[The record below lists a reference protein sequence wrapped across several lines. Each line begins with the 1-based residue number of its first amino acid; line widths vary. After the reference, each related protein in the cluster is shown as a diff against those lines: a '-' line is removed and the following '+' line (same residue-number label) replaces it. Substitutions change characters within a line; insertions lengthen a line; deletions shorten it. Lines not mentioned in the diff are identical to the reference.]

1 MEISCEG
8 RRAVVTAGGS
18 GIGRVIAET
27 LAANGAAVFTCDIQ
41 PGLVEAVRS
50 AAIGAIEADVADSV
64 QVDLLFEAA
73 VDAMGGVDILINNAG
88 IAGPTAHVEAIEPAD
103 WDRTIAVNISGQF
116 YCARRAVPLMRA
128 AGRGAI
134 VNISSTAGRM
144 GFPLRL
150 PYATSKFA
158 ITGLT
163 KTLALELGPAKISV
177 NAILPGYILN
187 ERGARVVRAKAEAAG
202 RTVEEMRAIIL
213 RNIAMRSGITEQEIA
228 DLALYLCSDSGRHIS
243 GQLLGV
249 DGAFDTYLG
258 MDNLDDPPAVTGAS

>member
-27 LAANGAAVFTCDIQ
+27 LATNGAAVFTCDIDA
-41 PGLVEAVRS
+41 GLVEDVQGGG
-50 AAIGAIEADVADSV
+50 IGAVVADVGDPA
-64 QVDLLFEAA
+64 QVDRLFQAA
-73 VDAMGGVDILINNAG
+73 ADAMGGVDVLVNNAG
-88 IAGPTAHVEAIEPAD
+88 IAGPTARVEQIEPAD

-116 YCARRAVPLMRA
+116 YCARRAVPLMRE

-134 VNISSTAGRM
+134 VNISSTAGRL

-163 KTLALELGPAKISV
+163 KTLAIELGPANISV

-187 ERGARVVRAKAEAAG
+187 ERGRRVIRAKAKAAG
-202 RTVEEMRAIIL
+202 RTEGEMEAAIL
-213 RNIAMRSGITEQEIA
+213 GNIAMRTGIAEQEIA

-249 DGAFDTYLG
+249 DGAFDTYMG
-258 MDNLDDPPAVTGAS
+258 MDNLDDPPAGAGGA

>member
-1 MEISCEG
+1 M
-8 RRAVVTAGGS
+8 RRHWRPTA
-18 GIGRVIAET
+18 RT
-27 LAANGAAVFTCDIQ
+27 VFTCDIDA
-41 PGLVEAVRS
+41 GLVEDVEGS
-50 AAIGAIEADVADSV
+50 GIGAVVADVGDPA
-64 QVDLLFEAA
+64 QVDRLFEAA
-73 VDAMGGVDILINNAG
+73 ADAMGGVDVLVNNAG
-88 IAGPTAHVEAIEPAD
+88 IAGPTARVEQIEPED

-116 YCARRAVPLMRA
+116 YCARRAVPLMRQ

-134 VNISSTAGRM
+134 VNISSTAGRL

-163 KTLALELGPAKISV
+163 KTLAIELGPANISV

-187 ERGARVVRAKAEAAG
+187 ERGRRVIRAKAEAAG
-202 RTVEEMRAIIL
+202 RTVAEMEAAIL
-213 RNIAMRSGITEQEIA
+213 GNIAMRTGIEEQEIA

-249 DGAFDTYLG
+249 DGAFDTYTG
-258 MDNLDDPPAVTGAS
+258 MDNLDDPPPGAGGA

>member
-1 MEISCEG
+1 MQISCEG

-27 LAANGAAVFTCDIQ
+27 LAANGAAVFTCDIE
-41 PGLVEAVRS
+41 PGLLDDLHGKG
-50 AAIGAIEADVADSV
+50 IGAVVADVGDPA
-64 QVDLLFEAA
+64 QVDRLFEAA
-73 VDAMGGVDILINNAG
+73 LAAMGGVDILVNNAG
-88 IAGPTAHVEAIEPAD
+88 IAGPTARVEQIEPAD

-116 YCARRAVPLMRA
+116 YCARRAVPPMRA
-128 AGRGAI
+128 AGGGAI
-134 VNISSTAGRM
+134 VNISSTAGRL

-163 KTLALELGPAKISV
+163 KTLALELGPANISV

-187 ERGARVVRAKAEAAG
+187 ARGARVIRAKAEAAG
-202 RTVEEMRAIIL
+202 RTAGEMEATIL
-213 RNIAMRSGITEQEIA
+213 GNIAMRTGIAEQEIA
-228 DLALYLCSDSGRHIS
+228 DLALYLCSESGRHIS

-258 MDNLDDPPAVTGAS
+258 MDNLDDPPPGAGGA